1 MKRLLAAIV
10 AGLFA
15 VAATVPVIAQEKK
28 ADTSKMTDAQK
39 ADAKKKADPVAAA
52 CKGKKPGDEVT
63 VDKKKVKC
71 PAPKKEMKKDEMKK
85 EMKKD
90 EMKK

>member
-10 AGLFA
+10 AGMFA
-15 VAATVPVIAQEKK
+15 LSVAPAVLAAKHEMKK
-28 ADTSKMTDAQK
+28 DEM
-39 ADAKKKADPVAAA
+39 KKESPVAKA

-71 PAPKKEMKKDEMKK
+71 PEAKAAKK
-85 EMKKD
+85 
-90 EMKK
+90 

>member
-15 VAATVPVIAQEKK
+15 VASTVPVIAQEKK

-39 ADAKKKADPVAAA
+39 ADAKKKADAQ
-52 CKGKKPGDEVT
+52 
-63 VDKKKVKC
+63 
-71 PAPKKEMKKDEMKK
+71 KKDEMKK
-85 EMKKD
+85 
-90 EMKK
+90 